1 MLVRRRRTITFARSG
16 SCTPG
21 PRPSVFDSAEASRFR
36 CTSSATT
43 WAKGHSA
50 LQWVQAPL
58 LVQCQ
63 SENLLLNK
71 EAGMQAAAAPAVLA
85 CQPTTC
91 MSEW

>member
-16 SCTPG
+16 SCTPD
-21 PRPSVFDSAEASRFR
+21 PDPPSSTRRKASRFR
-36 CTSSATT
+36 CTSGATT

-63 SENLLLNK
+63 RENLLLHR